1 MLETD
6 DWSPLGY
13 ENMTQK
19 ELLVDCVKRW
29 LANVEKADI
38 IL

>member
-13 ENMTQK
+13 ETITQK